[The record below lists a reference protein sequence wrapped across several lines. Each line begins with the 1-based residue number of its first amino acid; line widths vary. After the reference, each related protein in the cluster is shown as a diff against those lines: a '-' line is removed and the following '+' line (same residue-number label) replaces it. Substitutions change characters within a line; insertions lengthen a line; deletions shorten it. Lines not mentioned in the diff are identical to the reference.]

1 MDTFQ
6 QIFSSSQVNAEPILE
21 CFNILVQNKLY
32 DVALGLGGH
41 LLKACE
47 KFIADIAIQKRF
59 ILKFLFVFDILVS

>member
-1 MDTFQ
+1 MKDKNEVIDTFK
-6 QIFSSSQVNAEPILE
+6 QIFSHNQVSAEPILE

-47 KFIADIAIQKRF
+47 KFVVD
-59 ILKFLFVFDILVS
+59 VTV